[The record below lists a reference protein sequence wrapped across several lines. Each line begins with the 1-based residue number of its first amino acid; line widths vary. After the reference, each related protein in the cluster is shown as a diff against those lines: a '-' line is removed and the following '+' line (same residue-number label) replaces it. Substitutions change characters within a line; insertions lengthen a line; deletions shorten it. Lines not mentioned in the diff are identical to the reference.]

1 MFKSNGF
8 KDGSV
13 DSYGSNYSSATD
25 YTNWKATNR
34 FTLGFGYTLD
44 KFSVDFAY
52 QYSVTD
58 GDFHPFMDAYTDY
71 YVRDDNQ
78 NLQKVSLDNYAGA
91 VKVSNKRNQL
101 LLTLAYKF

>member
-1 MFKSNGF
+1 
-8 KDGSV
+8 
-13 DSYGSNYSSATD
+13 
-25 YTNWKATNR
+25 
-34 FTLGFGYTLD
+34 
-44 KFSVDFAY
+44 
-52 QYSVTD
+52 
-58 GDFHPFMDAYTDY
+58 MDAYTDY